1 MAEED
6 FDGDDILDEADGEVE
21 TSVQLGFAFDDEKNA
36 LFASPNWR
44 EWDGG
49 KIGGQPVWLDPVH
62 LPSQH
67 DLACVHCG
75 SPMTFVLQI
84 YCPLDEVNHA
94 FHRSM
99 YVFVCRKKSCVE
111 NGSVKC
117 LRCQLPKLNQFYP
130 FNPDEST
137 ETPKSVGYV
146 ESMPP
151 KLCAVCGQRG
161 PQSCSRCKSINY
173 CSREHQRSHWKYHK
187 LHCGTEAS
195 ASTTNDFSALVLPEY
210 SLEVSQEILC
220 DRADDALDETVLK
233 AKIWED
239 ATVPEN
245 VMGDDDDDDDEDD
258 DAALTQSDYNK
269 ALGNEEADPLYTKF
283 MERIRRG
290 GGDQVLRYSRWDEI
304 EGPLKLSSL
313 ALCGSAAETS
323 ANANTISLCPHCGSK
338 RKFEFQVGSC
348 PSSRSRRAFF
358 SFSLFSLSLHR
369 PICLQIMPQLL
380 HYLRVDRKTKVT
392 DASKALACLG
402 PEPPPEGAEQPMPAE
417 LESIVENKT
426 DEDIDWG
433 MIDVYTCTAS
443 CAVSTDAS
451 GGDHCAYLDEGVSI
465 QKPVDF
471 KRRSPLKK

>member
-1 MAEED
+1 MRFTHFRSIEIDLPTNSDLFTMADED

-36 LFASPNWR
+36 LFTNPNWR

-62 LPSQH
+62 LPSPH

-84 YCPLDEVNHA
+84 YCPLDEITHA

-130 FNPDEST
+130 FNPDDSSSP
-137 ETPKSVGYV
+137 PKSVGYV
-146 ESMPP
+146 GSMPP

-161 PQSCSRCKSINY
+161 AQTCSRCKSINY
-173 CSREHQRSHWKYHK
+173 CSREHQRSHWKFHK
-187 LHCGTEAS
+187 LHCGVEAS
-195 ASTTNDFSALVLPEY
+195 TSCMTDFATLILPEH
-210 SLEVSQEILC
+210 SLEVSQEILY
-220 DRADDALDETVLK
+220 DRADDALDEAVLK
-233 AKIWED
+233 AKIWDD
-239 ATVPEN
+239 AAVPEN
-245 VMGDDDDDDDEDD
+245 IVGDDDDEEDD

-290 GGDQVLRYSRWDEI
+290 GADQVLRYSRWDET

-313 ALCGSAAETS
+313 ALCDLAADKTS
-323 ANANTISLCPHCGSK
+323 VNTATATVSVCPHCGAD
-338 RKFEFQVGSC
+338 RKFEFQVRQYHLHIVCLLVRYLTVFAPFVLPKLLSPRSC
-348 PSSRSRRAFF
+348 PNCCI
-358 SFSLFSLSLHR
+358 
-369 PICLQIMPQLL
+369 IC
-380 HYLRVDRKTKVT
+380 
-392 DASKALACLG
+392 ALIA
-402 PEPPPEGAEQPMPAE
+402 
-417 LESIVENKT
+417 
-426 DEDIDWG
+426 
-433 MIDVYTCTAS
+433 
-443 CAVSTDAS
+443 
-451 GGDHCAYLDEGVSI
+451 
-465 QKPVDF
+465 
-471 KRRSPLKK
+471 KRRSPRLAEYWPPWDPSHHHQEVTVLSSPCPPN